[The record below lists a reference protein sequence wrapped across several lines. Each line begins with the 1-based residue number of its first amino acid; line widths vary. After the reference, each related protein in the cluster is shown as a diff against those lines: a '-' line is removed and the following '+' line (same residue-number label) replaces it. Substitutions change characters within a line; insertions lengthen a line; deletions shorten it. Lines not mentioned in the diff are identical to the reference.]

1 MTLRRDDVGK
11 RVIVRR
17 LLPGEVGPSGGP
29 AMTDILGILV
39 RFEDTF
45 LVVEREDGER
55 VVVPQAEV
63 VTGKPIP
70 PRPERRPR
78 T

>member
-1 MTLRRDDVGK
+1 
-11 RVIVRR
+11 
-17 LLPGEVGPSGGP
+17 
-29 AMTDILGILV
+29 MTDILGMLV
-39 RFEDTF
+39 EFEDTS